1 MEFIFDTQMLIE
13 GQNLSEDAVRDYITT
28 NIAGDS
34 LLVIAMTVIGD
45 ETLLRIHFHTNT
57 PWKVLAYAATLGDVH
72 DIVIENMRRQ
82 AEGGHG

>member
-1 MEFIFDTQMLIE
+1 
-13 GQNLSEDAVRDYITT
+13 
-28 NIAGDS
+28 
-34 LLVIAMTVIGD
+34 MTVIGD

-57 PWKVLAYAATLGDVH
+57 PWKVLAYAASFGDVH

>member
-34 LLVIAMTVIGD
+34 L
-45 ETLLRIHFHTNT
+45 
-57 PWKVLAYAATLGDVH
+57 
-72 DIVIENMRRQ
+72 
-82 AEGGHG
+82 